1 MQNFNAEQR
10 KKHADFS
17 PDTPV
22 TNLQTLPPARSLT
35 VPQRCRQIE
44 MLLLDVD
51 GVLTD
56 GRIVYADNGMEI
68 KSFHVRDGS
77 GLKIW
82 QREGK
87 RAGIITG
94 RRSQVVEVRAAEL
107 GLEPVIQGAADKL
120 AAFET
125 ILAQAGLPCEHA
137 AYIGDDLPDLPV
149 LCRCGLAV
157 AVADACPE
165 VTARAHY
172 VTRAAGGHG
181 AVREA
186 IELILRAQGRW
197 QRVVEQQLMAKA
209 ERG

>member
-1 MQNFNAEQR
+1 MRNSSAEQR
-10 KKHADFS
+10 KKLADS
-17 PDTPV
+17 SVDMPV
-22 TNLQTLPPARSLT
+22 TNLQPLPPARSLT

-44 MLLLDVD
+44 LLLLDVD

-56 GRIVYADNGMEI
+56 GRIVYTDNGVEI
-68 KSFHVRDGS
+68 KAFHVRDGS
-77 GLKIW
+77 GLKMW
-82 QREGK
+82 QGEGK

-94 RRSQVVEVRAAEL
+94 RRSDVVEVRAAEL
-107 GLEPVIQGAADKL
+107 GLDPVVQGVADKL
-120 AAFET
+120 AAFKT
-125 ILAQAGLPCEHA
+125 ILAQTGLRREQT

-165 VTARAHY
+165 VTAHAHY
-172 VTRAAGGHG
+172 VTRAAGGCG

-197 QRVVEQQLMAKA
+197 QHLVEQLLMAKA